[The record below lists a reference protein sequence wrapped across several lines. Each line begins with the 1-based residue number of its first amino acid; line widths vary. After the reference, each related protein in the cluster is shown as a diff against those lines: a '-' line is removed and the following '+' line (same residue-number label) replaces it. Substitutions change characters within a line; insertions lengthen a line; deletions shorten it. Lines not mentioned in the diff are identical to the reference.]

1 MPQGPANYTGA
12 HSYDAQ
18 TILNAEMG
26 QHGTASPAGNPEF
39 ERSGGRY
46 VLPTT
51 ATAVASGADVTQWL
65 DARGYPTPHFEAYLL
80 YSTLGVG
87 TITNFAAATMTGLGV
102 FKTLQVQVNVLA
114 TGGSTATLS
123 VYLDSRFDGTN
134 WINVARATTLTTA
147 SQSLLVL
154 TKPVTASEVL
164 VTTDAGV
171 GTVRAIGFADDLRL
185 RHTISGATSTF
196 DYTVYVN
203 GIG

>member
-1 MPQGPANYTGA
+1 MPQGPMNYTGT
-12 HSYDAQ
+12 HSYDPQ
-18 TILNAEMG
+18 SIFNAELG
-26 QHGTASPAGNPEF
+26 QHGTAPAGNPEF
-39 ERSGGRY
+39 ERGGGRY
-46 VLPTT
+46 VNPTT
-51 ATAVASGADVTQWL
+51 ATAVTSGSDVVQWA
-65 DARGYPTPHFEAYLL
+65 DARGYATPHFENYLL

-87 TITNFAAATMTGLGV
+87 TITNFAAATMLGLGA

-123 VYLDSRFDGTN
+123 VYLDSRFDGTL
-134 WINVARATTLTTA
+134 WVNVARATTLTTA
-147 SQSLLVL
+147 SQTILVL
-154 TKPVTASEVL
+154 TKPVTAGEVI

-171 GTVRAIGFADDLRL
+171 GTVRAIGFADDLRV